1 MERIL
6 FPASNGSLLRLTVD
20 IVEVEVQASQGNDPG
35 DNSNRQG
42 LPAKYFVNSV
52 NWLISCT
59 NIAECMCILI
69 VNCFMCWHSF
79 VELGM
84 LPQGFFF
91 LQLLLPCLPNI
102 SGVCVLGDCRLVGS
116 EPSLWSSTNCISQ
129 WGNNRSKIGGSMFLL
144 CCSAYM
150 YDII

>member
-69 VNCFMCWHSF
+69 VNCFMCWFSF
-79 VELGM
+79 VSLSYVCY
-84 LPQGFFF
+84 PKDSSFFSCSF
-91 LQLLLPCLPNI
+91 LAFLTSVEFAFLATA
-102 SGVCVLGDCRLVGS
+102 GS
-116 EPSLWSSTNCISQ
+116 
-129 WGNNRSKIGGSMFLL
+129 
-144 CCSAYM
+144 
-150 YDII
+150 